1 MVIRS
6 GPNGGFNMPW
16 KTGLVLSVA
25 ALGVMAGSLNSG
37 IAPAFAAC
45 KAGDKIVAS
54 TAQQAAL
61 KMQNAGY
68 TAVHVLNKGCDNYW
82 HAQAMSGGQQVQIML
97 SPAGKVTLAGKRSQS
112 SENISP
118 DQPSERSAQTQ

>member
-6 GPNGGFNMPW
+6 GLNGNFNMKW
-16 KTGLVLSVA
+16 KKGLILSVA
-25 ALGVMAGSLNSG
+25 TFGVMAGSPNFG
-37 IAPAFAAC
+37 IDPAFAAC

-68 TAVHVLNKGCDNYW
+68 TSVHVLNKGCDNYW
-82 HAQAMSGGQQVQIML
+82 HAHAMSGGQQIQIVL

-118 DQPSERSAQTQ
+118 DQPSDQSAQTQ